1 LNHARRGT
9 PDAARHSFHLDDAGA
24 VYALGVAVARALQ
37 ETLVMKKNL
46 LLIAVLAVMLAG
58 CVVVPGRPLYVH
70 APGVV
75 VY

>member
-1 LNHARRGT
+1 
-9 PDAARHSFHLDDAGA
+9 
-24 VYALGVAVARALQ
+24 VYALGVAAARALQ